1 MRSFANRTDGF
12 SDSIFA
18 VMSQKAAEHNAIN
31 LSQGFPDF
39 DGPQFIKESAKFFIA
54 RGRNQYAPY
63 AGVPELRAEIS
74 NVYSNWYGL
83 DYNKDSEVTV
93 VNGATE
99 GIYATIQALVNP
111 GDEVVVFEPV
121 YDSYVSS
128 IKLAGGIPV
137 PVTLEGEAFEY
148 DISQLEKVFSHQTKL
163 VIINSPHNPTG
174 KVFTESELR
183 PIALLAAKYDCFV
196 LSDEVY
202 EHLVYDGKEHIPFA
216 TLDGMRDR
224 TITISSAG
232 KTFGLTGWKVGW
244 CCSSSSVIDRIRK
257 LHQYITFSIATPLQL
272 AVAEGLRDSKEY
284 LQLFKSTYLNKR
296 NLFMRGLSDLGI
308 NFSAPKGTYFIM
320 LPIEGIT
327 KLNDVEFCEK
337 LIVENKVATIPP
349 SAFYINSEEG
359 KKYIRICYAKEDA
372 TLKQALKN
380 LQCL

>member
-39 DGPQFIKESAKFFIA
+39 DGPQFIKESAKFFID

-128 IKLAGGIPV
+128 IKLAGGVPV

-284 LQLFKSTYLNKR
+284 LQQFKSTYLNKR

-308 NFSAPKGTYFIM
+308 SFSAPKGTYFIM

-337 LIVENKVATIPP
+337 LIVE
-349 SAFYINSEEG
+349 
-359 KKYIRICYAKEDA
+359 
-372 TLKQALKN
+372 L
-380 LQCL
+380 